1 MPAPHHRQTL
11 DRRRR
16 NQTVAPGGKM
26 APAMQL
32 NFTPFIWRMIER
44 RKRAV
49 GAL

>member
-16 NQTVAPGGKM
+16 NQTVVPSGKM
-26 APAMQL
+26 EPAMQL
-32 NFTPFIWRMIER
+32 IFTTFIWRMIER